1 MIGLRDRGLKQLFWG
16 ASLLALLFPA
26 LSLLLV
32 YPQYQAHMLETV
44 EDDARAVS
52 RHLSHAVSGE
62 AGRLKI
68 DFNRESEPFLLNDFG
83 ILRLRVL
90 DAQGRISYSTE
101 PGEVGNLNRRPYFR
115 QVLTSGRE
123 LTRIVPK
130 GDKALGSEVMAQDVV
145 ETYLPLLKQGKCL
158 GVFELYYDISNT
170 KRGLNRIYLFSL
182 LFPLPV
188 MAIFLALVYRI
199 LRRMDGKIR
208 QRQRDQEELE
218 AQRNALLVEQEREL
232 DLLRHVEFAKKQW
245 ENTMDR
251 VDDMVIVADETGRIL
266 RCNKALCRFVGQ
278 DFGPLLRR
286 RLTEFFPGLSLAPG
300 KTNDL
305 RLEYRHD
312 QSQRWFAVA
321 LHRAGVDEN
330 TERGLIV
337 TLHDQTES
345 KRLTEEL
352 EGKNRAIL
360 LSSQELQYAIDEIS
374 ALIQRVVKEEDFG
387 TFFAND
393 LPTSCYQITKCGRE
407 DCVCYGK
414 PPMRCWNETGSA
426 CGVCAGGNRGEN
438 YAQKLKL
445 CANCSYFKTMTAKPI
460 SMIGEQFNSMMYIL
474 EGKNT
479 ELKQAYAEL
488 KQTQSHLLQH
498 DKMASI
504 GQLAAGVAHEIN
516 NPVGFIASNLG
527 TMGRYS
533 GRIREFLKEDAELAA
548 QSGDAEL
555 AARQAESRKRFKID
569 FMLGDIDDLVRESLE
584 GCERVKK
591 IVQDLKGFSRVDQAR
606 EQTVDIHEC
615 IDSTVNI
622 VWNELKYKTKV
633 MRDYQASR
641 PVTCF
646 PQQLNQ
652 VFMNLLVNAAH
663 AIEKEG
669 IITIKTWQDEGFAY
683 VSIADTGCGI
693 PPENL
698 SHIFEPFFTTKE
710 VGKGTG
716 LGLSIAYDIVTKNH
730 HGEIRAES
738 QVGQGT
744 TFIIK
749 LPCPQTA

>member
-1 MIGLRDRGLKQLFWG
+1 MTGLRDRGLKQLFG
-16 ASLLALLFPA
+16 GTALLALLFPA

-32 YPQYQAHMLETV
+32 YPRYRAHMLEMV
-44 EDDARAVS
+44 EDDARALT
-52 RHLSHAVSGE
+52 RHLSHEVSGE

-101 PGEVGNLNRRPYFR
+101 PGEVGKINQRPYFR
-115 QVLTSGRE
+115 QMLTSGRE
-123 LTRIVPK
+123 LTRIVPRREQ
-130 GDKALGSEVMAQDVV
+130 ALEGKVMARDVV

-158 GVFELYYDISNT
+158 GVFELDYDISDAE
-170 KRGLNRIYLFSL
+170 RGLTRIYLFSL

-188 MAIFLALVYRI
+188 MALFLALVYRI
-199 LRRMDGKIR
+199 LKRMDGKIL
-208 QRQRDQEELE
+208 QRQKDQEELV
-218 AQRNALLVEQEREL
+218 AQRNALLVEQEREHE
-232 DLLRHVEFAKKQW
+232 LLRQVEHAKRQW
-245 ENTMDR
+245 EDTMDR
-251 VDDMVIVADETGRIL
+251 VDDMVIVADEAGGIR
-266 RCNKALCRFVGQ
+266 RCNQAVCRLVGQ
-278 DFGPLLRR
+278 DFTALLRQRLPEVLPGLGLNEGGER
-286 RLTEFFPGLSLAPG
+286 RLDYLHAP
-300 KTNDL
+300 
-305 RLEYRHD
+305 
-312 QSQRWFAVA
+312 SQRWFAVT
-321 LHRAGVDEN
+321 LHR
-330 TERGLIV
+330 TEASGGGRGLIV
-337 TLHDQTES
+337 TLHDQTEA

-352 EGKNRAIL
+352 EDKNREIL
-360 LSSQELQYAIDEIS
+360 LSSRELQRAIDEIS
-374 ALIQRVVKEEDFG
+374 ALIQRVVEKEDFG
-387 TFFAND
+387 TYFAND
-393 LPTSCYQITKCGRE
+393 LPVNCYEITKCGRQ
-407 DCVCYGK
+407 DCPCYGK
-414 PPMRCWNETGSA
+414 PPMRCWNETGSV
-426 CGVCAGGNRGEN
+426 CGVSAGGGKGEN
-438 YAQKLKL
+438 YTQKLKL
-445 CANCSYFKTMTAKPI
+445 CANCRYFQTMTAKPI
-460 SMIGEQFNSMMYIL
+460 SMIGEQFNSMMHIL
-474 EGKNT
+474 ESKNT

-488 KQTQSHLLQH
+488 KQTQSHLVQH
-498 DKMASI
+498 EKMASI

-527 TMGRYS
+527 TLGRYS

-548 QSGDAEL
+548 QSGDAGL

-569 FMLGDIDDLVRESLE
+569 FTLGDIDDLVRESLE

-615 IDSTVNI
+615 IDSTINI

-633 MRDYQASR
+633 MRDYQARR

-669 IITIKTWQDEGFAY
+669 LITIKTWQDEGFAY

-730 HGEIRAES
+730 HGEIRVES

-744 TFIIK
+744 TFTIK
-749 LPCPQTA
+749 LSCPQTA